1 MQVTL
6 RQYLANKAVTI
17 LGESYNRWCGTSTLG
32 VGDDSGLTTLHS
44 SNCRVGCS
52 KVDAHNLQPKIIL
65 NHSKCEADNA
75 A

>member
-32 VGDDSGLTTLHS
+32 VG
-44 SNCRVGCS
+44 CS

-65 NHSKCEADNA
+65 NHSKYEADNA